1 LAEALGFEVL
11 RISGTHH
18 VLARPGLPEKL
29 NLQDRRGQAEPYQLR
44 QLMSL
49 VQRYDL
55 TIKED
60 Q

>member
-11 RISGTHH
+11 RISGSHH
-18 VLARPGLPEKL
+18 VLARPGVPEQL
-29 NLQDRRGQAEPYQLR
+29 NLEDRRGPAKPCQLR